1 MSGGGDNRLDRLDMV
16 TFGEVMV
23 LLLAE
28 QVGPLREATT
38 FRRMV
43 AGAEANVAIGMA
55 RLGRRTGWFGRV
67 GEEEF
72 GRAILF
78 RLRGEGLDVSR
89 AKFDA
94 AAPSGLMIRER
105 REVGPL
111 DVIYYRRNSAA
122 SRLSPAD
129 LDADYI
135 ASARYLHLTG
145 ITPALSASCRE
156 TSFAAAE
163 IARSRGVT
171 VTLDPNLRL
180 KLWTKEEFR
189 ATVLDLA
196 RRADIILPG
205 HDEAEILTGESDAE
219 AAARALLAHAPTLQ
233 LVVIKMGERGT
244 LAVSR
249 EGQVHAPAVQLPRV
263 VDPVGAG
270 DAFAA
275 GFLTGQLR
283 GMDLAESL
291 ALANRC
297 GAWATTA
304 PGDIEVFARWEEVA
318 SGAAVPDVKR

>member
-1 MSGGGDNRLDRLDMV
+1 MSAQQLDMV
-16 TFGEVMV
+16 TFGETMV
-23 LLLAE
+23 LMLAE

-43 AGAEANVAIGMA
+43 AGAEANVAIGLC
-55 RLGRRTGWFGRV
+55 RLGQSAGWIGRV
-67 GEEEF
+67 GDEEF

-78 RLRGEGLDVSR
+78 RLRGEGVDVSR

-122 SRLSPAD
+122 SRLAPAD

-135 ASARYLHLTG
+135 AGARYLHLTG

-156 TSFAAAE
+156 TAFAAAE
-163 IARSRGVT
+163 IARERGVT

-180 KLWTKEEFR
+180 KLWTAEEFR
-189 ATVLDLA
+189 ATVRDLA
-196 RRADIILPG
+196 TRADIILPG
-205 HDEAEILTGESDAE
+205 HDEAELLTGESDAG
-219 AAARALLAHAPTLQ
+219 AAARALLAHAPSLR
-233 LVVIKMGERGT
+233 LVVIKMGAAGT
-244 LAVSR
+244 LAVTR
-249 EGQVHAPAVQLPRV
+249 EGEVHAPAVQLPRV
-263 VDPVGAG
+263 IDPVGAG

-283 GMDLAESL
+283 GMDLAASL

-297 GAWATTA
+297 GAWATSA
-304 PGDIEVFARWEEVA
+304 PGDIEVFARWDEVKSA
-318 SGAAVPDVKR
+318 EAVPDVRR

>member
-1 MSGGGDNRLDRLDMV
+1 MSEKRFDMV
-16 TFGEVMV
+16 TLGETMV
-23 LLLAE
+23 LMLAE
-28 QVGPLREATT
+28 QIGPLREATT

-43 AGAEANVAIGMA
+43 AGAEANVAIGLS
-55 RLGRRTGWFGRV
+55 RLGQTAGWIGRV

-78 RLRGEGLDVSR
+78 RLRGEGVDVSR
-89 AKFDA
+89 AKYDSS
-94 AAPSGLMIRER
+94 APSGLMIRER
-105 REVGPL
+105 REIGPI

-122 SRLSPAD
+122 SRLSPDD

-156 TSFAAAE
+156 TVFAAAE
-163 IARSRGVT
+163 IARARGVP

-189 ATVLDLA
+189 STLLDLST
-196 RRADIILPG
+196 RADIILPG
-205 HDEAEILTGESDAE
+205 LDEAEILTGESDAE
-219 AAARALLAHAPTLQ
+219 AAARALLDHSPTLQ
-233 LVVIKMGERGT
+233 LVIIKDGANGT
-244 LAVSR
+244 TAFTR
-249 EGQVHAPAVQLPRV
+249 EGKTFAPAVKLPRI

-275 GFLTGQLR
+275 GFLAGQLR
-283 GMDLAESL
+283 GMDMASSL

-297 GAWATTA
+297 GAHATTA
-304 PGDIEVFARWEEVA
+304 SGDIEVFARWDEVA
-318 SGAAVPDVKR
+318 NASTRDINR